1 MKIVAKTMGKVVIE
15 ITTKEIEESG
25 FEYFWDKIRNK
36 YKVEEFD
43 VDSIGLSRDN
53 DKVIF
58 VELIS
63 KKTNESY

>member
-1 MKIVAKTMGKVVIE
+1 MGKVVIE